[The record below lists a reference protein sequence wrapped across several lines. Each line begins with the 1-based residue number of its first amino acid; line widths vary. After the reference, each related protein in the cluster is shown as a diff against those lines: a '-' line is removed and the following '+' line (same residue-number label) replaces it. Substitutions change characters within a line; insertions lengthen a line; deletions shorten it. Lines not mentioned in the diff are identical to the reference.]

1 MQSINE
7 KESIMKNTLLFI
19 TILISALIGVNS
31 HANNIVNGQ
40 IQLYQQQGATPADP
54 DRGEILWRSKQ
65 GQRSC
70 TSCHGT
76 SPRQMGKHQK
86 TGKAIQPMAVSVNPE
101 RYRNEKKIR
110 KWLLRNC
117 KWTFARECSAQ
128 EKSDILT
135 WLIQQ

>member
-1 MQSINE
+1 
-7 KESIMKNTLLFI
+7 
-19 TILISALIGVNS
+19 
-31 HANNIVNGQ
+31 
-40 IQLYQQQGATPADP
+40 
-54 DRGEILWRSKQ
+54 
-65 GQRSC
+65 
-70 TSCHGT
+70 
-76 SPRQMGKHQK
+76 
-86 TGKAIQPMAVSVNPE
+86 MAVSVNPE